1 MNSRSNIS
9 SNTLFC
15 EFQVTLKGAKDCV
28 EAARNRILQTVGDL
42 DSQVTIECNMLR
54 VQDRRFTL
62 ILHYFLGQK
71 ETTTINDNG
80 NIS

>member
-42 DSQVTIECNMLR
+42 DSQVTIECNIEQ
-54 VQDRRFTL
+54 V
-62 ILHYFLGQK
+62 
-71 ETTTINDNG
+71 
-80 NIS
+80 

>member
-9 SNTLFC
+9 SNIF

-42 DSQVTIECNMLR
+42 DSQVTIECNIEQ
-54 VQDRRFTL
+54 V
-62 ILHYFLGQK
+62 
-71 ETTTINDNG
+71 
-80 NIS
+80 